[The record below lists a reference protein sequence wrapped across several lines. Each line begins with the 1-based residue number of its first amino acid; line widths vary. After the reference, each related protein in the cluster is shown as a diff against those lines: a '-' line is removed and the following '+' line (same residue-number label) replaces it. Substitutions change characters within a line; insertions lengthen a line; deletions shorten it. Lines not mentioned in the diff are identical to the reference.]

1 MKATEFEFFIHK
13 FDYTLPVYSDNKNL
27 ISEQRTQVLSCLTQ
41 LKVKMLDVIT
51 NLNITNNGMF
61 SQDYDR
67 CVHLAE
73 YYNYALRV
81 LRNKEMSDE
90 AIRNRKHKAHSYSE
104 AQKIN
109 SRFD

>member
-13 FDYTLPVYSDNKNL
+13 FDYVLPVHSDNKNL
-27 ISEQRTQVLSCLTQ
+27 ISEQRTQVLSCLVQ
-41 LKVKMLDVIT
+41 LKAKMLDVVT
-51 NLNITNNGMF
+51 NLSVTSAGLGGL
-61 SQDYDR
+61 DYDR
-67 CVHLAE
+67 CVHLVE

-90 AIRNRKHKAHSYSE
+90 AIRNRNHEPHTYSE

>member
-13 FDYTLPVYSDNKNL
+13 FDYVLPVHSDNKNL
-27 ISEQRTQVLSCLTQ
+27 ISEQRTQVLDCLAQ
-41 LKVKMLDVIT
+41 LKFRMLHVVAD
-51 NLNITNNGMF
+51 LNITNNGMS

-67 CVHLAE
+67 CVHLVE

-90 AIRNRKHKAHSYSE
+90 AIHNKKHQAHSYSE